1 MFSKE
6 LRTEAQENLE
16 NKISKYESV
25 AKKTKRNINSLY
37 LERTKLKT
45 RLDNSMTLI
54 NKFRNTPQEINFR
67 VSKIKINM
75 NRYQG
80 ILDAAEEQYKNDVTT
95 AGGTVAAGL
104 ATGVGVAALAPSA
117 AMAIATTFGTAST
130 GAAISTLSGAAA
142 TNAALAWLGGGS
154 LAAGDAGIA
163 GGETLLAL
171 AGPIGWAIGGVGLAT
186 GGLIANGKNKK
197 AAEEM
202 NRKAAKVQA
211 EIRKQQA
218 VNFEIRKMIT
228 LTRNDTNDLAN
239 RVRQISKFSKDYS
252 TLDNQKKQLLITFVN
267 NVQASSEHLNMVLG
281 RNRKFIK
288 GNSGVRR
295 EKSKEQ

>member
-37 LERTKLKT
+37 LERTKLKK

-154 LAAGDAGIA
+154 LAAGGAGIV
-163 GGETLLAL
+163 GGETLLSL

-295 EKSKEQ
+295 EKSKEK

>member
-37 LERTKLKT
+37 LERTKLKK

-95 AGGTVAAGL
+95 AGGTAAAGL

-154 LAAGDAGIA
+154 LAAGGAGIV
-163 GGETLLAL
+163 GGETLLSL

-295 EKSKEQ
+295 EKSKEK

>member
-37 LERTKLKT
+37 LERTKQKK

-154 LAAGDAGIA
+154 LAAGGAGIA

-171 AGPIGWAIGGVGLAT
+171 AGPIGWAIGGVVLAT

>member
-1 MFSKE
+1 MVNKE

-37 LERTKLKT
+37 LERTKLKK

-54 NKFRNTPQEINFR
+54 NEFRNTPQEFNFR

-95 AGGTVAAGL
+95 AGGTAAAGL

-154 LAAGDAGIA
+154 LAAGGAGIV

-171 AGPIGWAIGGVGLAT
+171 AGPIGWAIGGAGLAA

-218 VNFEIRKMIT
+218 VNVEIRKMIT

-295 EKSKEQ
+295 EKSKEK

>member
-37 LERTKLKT
+37 LERTKLKK

-95 AGGTVAAGL
+95 AGGTAAAGL

-154 LAAGDAGIA
+154 LAAGGAGIV
-163 GGETLLAL
+163 GGETLLSL

-252 TLDNQKKQLLITFVN
+252 ILDNQKKQLLITFVN

-295 EKSKEQ
+295 EKSKEK

>member
-37 LERTKLKT
+37 LERTKLKK

-117 AMAIATTFGTAST
+117 AMAIDTTFGTAST

-154 LAAGDAGIA
+154 LAAGGAGIA

>member
-37 LERTKLKT
+37 LERTKLKK

-154 LAAGDAGIA
+154 LAAGGAGIA

>member
-37 LERTKLKT
+37 LERTKLKK

-95 AGGTVAAGL
+95 AGGTAAAGL

-154 LAAGDAGIA
+154 LAAGGAGIV
-163 GGETLLAL
+163 GGETLLSL

>member
-1 MFSKE
+1 MFNKE

-16 NKISKYESV
+16 SKISKYESV

-37 LERTKLKT
+37 LERTKLKK

-54 NKFRNTPQEINFR
+54 NEFRNTPQEFNFR

-95 AGGTVAAGL
+95 AGGTAAAGL

-154 LAAGDAGIA
+154 LAAGGAGIV

-171 AGPIGWAIGGVGLAT
+171 AGPVGWAIGGVGLAT

-218 VNFEIRKMIT
+218 VNVEIRKMTT

-239 RVRQISKFSKDYS
+239 RARQISKFSKDYS

-295 EKSKEQ
+295 EKSKEK

>member
-1 MFSKE
+1 MFNKE

-37 LERTKLKT
+37 LERTKLKK

-54 NKFRNTPQEINFR
+54 NEFRNTPQEFNFR

-95 AGGTVAAGL
+95 AGGTAAAGL

-154 LAAGDAGIA
+154 LAAGGAGIV

-171 AGPIGWAIGGVGLAT
+171 AGPIGWTIGGAGLAA

-218 VNFEIRKMIT
+218 VNVEIRKMIT

-295 EKSKEQ
+295 EKSKEK

>member
-37 LERTKLKT
+37 LERTKLKK
-45 RLDNSMTLI
+45 RLDNSMILI

-80 ILDAAEEQYKNDVTT
+80 ILDVAEEQYKNDVTT
-95 AGGTVAAGL
+95 AGGTAAAGL

-154 LAAGDAGIA
+154 LAAGGAGIV
-163 GGETLLAL
+163 GGETLLSL

-295 EKSKEQ
+295 EKSKEK